1 MKKTLLINKNKQLA
15 VIFDMDGVLIDS
27 TYYIWESFRQL
38 LSPYGIKI
46 ANDQINKYLGHS
58 LRDLIKIWEEEYN
71 IKLPPYDQFSKEA
84 LEIQLKM
91 MKGIPVKQDLIILL
105 TDLKSHQV
113 SMAVGTSSLT
123 YRTNMILRNLGVEGY
138 LDAIV
143 TADDV
148 SEHKPNPH
156 VYLEAAKKIKV
167 DPRRCVVIEDAA
179 TGIEAARRA
188 GMKSIGYLTK
198 YNSAESLKSAN
209 LLIKGFD
216 ELSVEKIKSLF
227 I

>member
-1 MKKTLLINKNKQLA
+1 MAVKNEKQKLG

-27 TYYIWESFRQL
+27 TEIIWHSFRQL
-38 LSPYGIKI
+38 LAPYGIKVTDKLI
-46 ANDQINKYLGHS
+46 KEYLGRSLKDLLKLLEKRFQVKLPDLSEFAHKSAVIQIEMMKENLAEKELIFLLDDLKKNHFKLAIGTASEKTRTDQILDLSGIKKY
-58 LRDLIKIWEEEYN
+58 
-71 IKLPPYDQFSKEA
+71 FSA
-84 LEIQLKM
+84 
-91 MKGIPVKQDLIILL
+91 II
-105 TDLKSHQV
+105 
-113 SMAVGTSSLT
+113 
-123 YRTNMILRNLGVEGY
+123 
-138 LDAIV
+138 

-179 TGIEAARRA
+179 TGIEAATRA
-188 GMKSIGYLTK
+188 KMKSIGYLTK
-198 YNSAESLKSAN
+198 YNSSEILKDAD

-216 ELSVEKIKSLF
+216 EISVEKIKSLF